1 MNAPKWLLY
10 LALIAL
16 IAAPA
21 LAEENSGTS
30 GGETVTAQTQTTQTE
45 PVVTADDFDD
55 EWLNT
60 VWTQVDDIVKS
71 EEHKLQE
78 TVTVAGVRGAEAEDA
93 ILDKLYYR
101 GAKRYPSQDKLNK
114 AIETLKKAVA
124 SSPKSDSAP
133 MQKYFIAQCYEK
145 LGKQAEARD
154 YYGQVSENHPKTT
167 WATKARKDLSRMASA
182 N

>member
-71 EEHKLQE
+71 
-78 TVTVAGVRGAEAEDA
+78 
-93 ILDKLYYR
+93 
-101 GAKRYPSQDKLNK
+101 
-114 AIETLKKAVA
+114 
-124 SSPKSDSAP
+124 
-133 MQKYFIAQCYEK
+133 
-145 LGKQAEARD
+145 
-154 YYGQVSENHPKTT
+154 
-167 WATKARKDLSRMASA
+167 
-182 N
+182 

>member
-1 MNAPKWLLY
+1 MKATKWTFA
-10 LALIAL
+10 LALLAL
-16 IAAPA
+16 VAVPVV
-21 LAEENSGTS
+21 AEEAAAETS
-30 GGETVTAQTQTTQTE
+30 TQASAQQQAGDA
-45 PVVTADDFDD
+45 ADAVDE

-60 VWTQVDDIVKS
+60 IWTQVDDMVKT

-101 GAKRYPSQDKLNK
+101 GAKRYPSQDKLTK

-124 SSPKSDSAP
+124 DAPKNPNAP

-145 LGKQAEARD
+145 LGRTADARD
-154 YYGQVSENHPKTT
+154 FYGQVSKDHPQST
-167 WATKARKDLSRMASA
+167 WAAKAQKDLARLPSL
-182 N
+182 

>member
-1 MNAPKWLLY
+1 MNAPKWLLC

-16 IAAPA
+16 VAAPV
-21 LAEENSGTS
+21 LAEENSETS
-30 GGETVTAQTQTTQTE
+30 GDETATAQAE
-45 PVVTADDFDD
+45 PAVTADDFDD

-114 AIETLKKAVA
+114 AIETLKKAIA
-124 SSPKSDSAP
+124 SNPKSDSAP

-154 YYGQVSENHPKTT
+154 FYGQVAEGHPEIT
-167 WATKARKDLSRMASA
+167 WAGKARKDLSRMASA